1 MTVKRRGVPVIRGG
15 ESEPESRMRDV
26 RDVAIRGAEPAEEIQ
41 VAAHDAEDVGFVV
54 PGNEHRL
61 SAGHGPERAQT
72 DDLPLKRRRLTLLI
86 QNASPGKD
94 MESNWLPAPKG
105 PFSGIMRL
113 YLPQADAL
121 TGKWTAPPLTRVE

>member
-1 MTVKRRGVPVIRGG
+1 
-15 ESEPESRMRDV
+15 MRDV

-72 DDLPLKRRRLTLLI
+72 DDLPLERRRGPTEPP
-86 QNASPGKD
+86 ASRQHLD
-94 MESNWLPAPKG
+94 TCS
-105 PFSGIMRL
+105 
-113 YLPQADAL
+113 PQ
-121 TGKWTAPPLTRVE
+121 